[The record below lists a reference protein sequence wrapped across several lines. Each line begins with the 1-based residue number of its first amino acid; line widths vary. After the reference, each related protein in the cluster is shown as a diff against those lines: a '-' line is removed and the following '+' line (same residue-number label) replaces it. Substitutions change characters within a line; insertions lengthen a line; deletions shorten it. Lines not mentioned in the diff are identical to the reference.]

1 LEDTIYRSKLDLG
14 NMKRESIIN
23 FLRDNAD
30 QIRSYGV
37 KTLALFGSVARDE
50 ATDKSDVDLLV
61 EFEGKVTFDS
71 YMDLKFFLEDS
82 LGCSVDVVS
91 KDMLKPQIRDIVE
104 REAIYVS

>member
-1 LEDTIYRSKLDLG
+1 
-14 NMKRESIIN
+14 MKREKLIS
-23 FLRDNAD
+23 FLGDNLAE
-30 QIRSYGV
+30 IRGYGI
-37 KTLALFGSVARDE
+37 KSLALFGSFARDE

-82 LGCSVDVVS
+82 LGCSVDIMS
-91 KDMLKPQIRDIVE
+91 KEMLKPQIRDIVE